1 MDELF
6 VFFGMCFL
14 GAFCVIG
21 IIEWI
26 KSVRDA
32 IIAAINKTG
41 KISTIA
47 WPIISMGLSVGMG
60 VALGRMPM
68 STIFGATYNAVIFSS
83 MLMLAF
89 NEILGYNVIVK
100 FLYALIDK
108 FVYGVSSRAIPEPI
122 VEKAKEVAKA
132 VKEKLPV
139 DKNADNVATVEPAAT
154 NTEPAEK
161 SADAAI
167 SAAPD
172 TTTATTAGA

>member
-1 MDELF
+1 MAREKMNELM

-41 KISTIA
+41 KVSTIA
-47 WPIISMGLSVGMG
+47 WPIISMALSVGMG
-60 VALGRMPM
+60 FALGRMPM
-68 STIFGATYNAVIFSS
+68 STIFGETYNAVIFSS

-100 FLYALIDK
+100 FLYALVDK
-108 FVYGVSSRAIPEPI
+108 FVYGVSSRAIPEPV
-122 VEKAKEVAKA
+122 VEKVKEVAEV
-132 VKEKLPV
+132 VK
-139 DKNADNVATVEPAAT
+139 DKVPENMNAYTG
-154 NTEPAEK
+154 
-161 SADAAI
+161 
-167 SAAPD
+167 
-172 TTTATTAGA
+172 TATTSISPAGMTLL

>member
-68 STIFGATYNAVIFSS
+68 STIFGATYNAVLFSA
-83 MLMLAF
+83 MLILSF
-89 NEILGYNVIVK
+89 NETLGYNVIMK
-100 FLYALIDK
+100 FLFALIDK
-108 FVYGVSSRAIPEPI
+108 FVYGTNTKIPDSIVGKIKDTEEIIKDKLSDTGVVISTTTGDVTGTATVVSS
-122 VEKAKEVAKA
+122 
-132 VKEKLPV
+132 
-139 DKNADNVATVEPAAT
+139 
-154 NTEPAEK
+154 
-161 SADAAI
+161 
-167 SAAPD
+167 
-172 TTTATTAGA
+172 GA